1 MCQSSLLYPFG
12 VELTEIAEIEESY
25 TARLSDGRNLG
36 QAYDAL
42 RERFDGGH
50 RDRETCLRV
59 MFLAWYACS
68 EPTWLTGLPE
78 EGTKD
83 VFRAAFDQLGGEETT
98 DPEVLC
104 TTALMA
110 SMFPY
115 CCGPEAEWAAIGD
128 RLTKRYEGVP
138 AASKPNE
145 SVFIG
150 RGAYGKY
157 FAHMVRRRQ

>member
-1 MCQSSLLYPFG
+1 
-12 VELTEIAEIEESY
+12 V
-25 TARLSDGRNLG
+25 
-36 QAYDAL
+36 
-42 RERFDGGH
+42 
-50 RDRETCLRV
+50 
-59 MFLAWYACS
+59 S

-104 TTALMA
+104 TTALMV

-128 RLTKRYEGVP
+128 RLTKRYGGVP

-150 RGAYGKY
+150 RGAYGEY